1 MKTEQRIAAMP
12 RIMPYV
18 VRGPVDLRMLL
29 RPRAILKP
37 FDKPQVL
44 VRIPELTA
52 EEAQTWERRLA
63 PLTHECG
70 CGTGAATLGI
80 YLLAVMA
87 VAAFANVPDDLRQP
101 LATYLVWGGGFFA
114 GLFASAML
122 GKTFGQGLAAYQLW
136 RTCVALEKL
145 LAERRVVVNDG
156 VEDGDLMAVG
166 S

>member
-1 MKTEQRIAAMP
+1 MKTEQRIAALP

-52 EEAQTWERRLA
+52 EETQAWQRRLA

-87 VAAFANVPDDLRQP
+87 VAAFANVPDNVRQP
-101 LATYLVWGGGFFA
+101 LATYIVWGGGFFI
-114 GLFASAML
+114 GLLASAML
-122 GKTFGQGLAAYQLW
+122 GKTFGQGLAAYRLW
-136 RTCVALEKL
+136 RTCVELEEL
-145 LAERRVVVNDG
+145 LASRRAVVNDG